1 MIATSIATTQGYG
14 EHIKT
19 LSQNQLTGM
28 QKSQYAAQMLS
39 IVCLASS
46 KISYVMFLRSITA
59 VPADRKIALI
69 FIVVLSLW
77 GLVSVIT
84 VAFQCQPLPTWDYL
98 TGKCYDRVSCPFDEK
113 KKTSEKL
120 TVDQQSWQNFFS
132 ASNIVTEVAILSHT
146 LMVIA
151 RIHTRIGR
159 KLTIGFVFG
168 LRVL

>member
-1 MIATSIATTQGYG
+1 MIATSIATTHGYG

-19 LSQNQLTGM
+19 LSESQLTAM
-28 QKSQYAAQMLS
+28 LKSQYAAQILS

-98 TGKCYDRVSCPFDEK
+98 KGKCYDRVSFSLMK
-113 KKTSEKL
+113 KKGETL
-120 TVDQQSWQNFFS
+120 TIDQQSWQNFYS

-146 LMVIA
+146 LIVIA
-151 RIHTRIGR
+151 RIQTRLGR